1 MINIAYLQ
9 IQLLTAKELGSFVFV
24 KVKCHLLR
32 IFYQEDIPVFDLIRM
47 KLLPVSLYLQST
59 NLHTPTGRNEDVH
72 GQNHEVTTLPCFVS
86 LVDSHVKIIPLH
98 TASVDNL
105 IPEKG

>member
-9 IQLLTAKELGSFVFV
+9 IQLLTAKELGSFVSV

-59 NLHTPTGRNEDVH
+59 NLNTLAGRNEEVH
-72 GQNHEVTTLPCFVS
+72 GQNHEVTTLP
-86 LVDSHVKIIPLH
+86 LH
-98 TASVDNL
+98 TASIDNL

>member
-1 MINIAYLQ
+1 MINVAYLQ

-24 KVKCHLLR
+24 KVKRHLLR
-32 IFYQEDIPVFDLIRM
+32 IFYQEDFPVFDFIRM

-59 NLHTPTGRNEDVH
+59 NLNTLAGRNEEVH
-72 GQNHEVTTLPCFVS
+72 GQNHKVTTL
-86 LVDSHVKIIPLH
+86 PLH
-98 TASVDNL
+98 TASIDNL

>member
-24 KVKCHLLR
+24 KVKCHLLQ

-59 NLHTPTGRNEDVH
+59 NLHTLAGRNEDVH
-72 GQNHEVTTLPCFVS
+72 GQNHEVTTLPCLS

-98 TASVDNL
+98 TASIDNL

>member
-32 IFYQEDIPVFDLIRM
+32 IFYHEDIPVFDLIRM

-59 NLHTPTGRNEDVH
+59 NLHTLAGRNEDVH
-72 GQNHEVTTLPCFVS
+72 GQNHEVTTLPCLS

-98 TASVDNL
+98 TASIDNL